1 MKNKSKIKFST
12 KSKNLLNLK
21 KIIKSAKILDQ
32 ISFTIQDYLN
42 DYGNIEKLIKKK
54 GWSNIPL
61 IIRSSCINEDGVNKS
76 GAGQFLSVSNVIG
89 FKQIK
94 ISVDKVI
101 KSYSDD
107 NKLNEVLIQPFLK
120 KVKISGV
127 VFTRDINNN
136 SPYIKIN
143 YDDTS
148 GRTDTITSGCISENK
163 VFYYHKNHEKII
175 KGFKG
180 DLIKLCRELE
190 NVYKHDA
197 LDIEFAVDKKN
208 ILYLLQVRPLII
220 NHKKVI
226 DDDEHYNIVKNI
238 SNRIRP
244 WLKQQPNIHGKNG
257 MYGLMPDWNPA
268 EIIGCKPKPLS
279 LSLYRELITNSIWAY
294 QRNNYG
300 YKNLRSF
307 PLLIEIEGIPYI
319 DVRASFNSF
328 IPKELDNNTSEKLVN
343 YYLDKLKRNPSY
355 HDKVEFDIIFSCF
368 TFDTKENL
376 KELKNFGF
384 TKKEIEKINNS
395 LLNLTNNILNKN
407 SKLWIED
414 LKKIDILEKK
424 FISITQS
431 NLDKYAKI
439 YWLIE
444 DCKRYGTLP
453 FAGLARAAFISI
465 EMLKSFVNQN
475 IISTYDY
482 NSFLSNVNTV
492 SGSLVEDFNI
502 LTKKEF
508 LKKYGHLRPG
518 TYDIMSKS
526 YKEGFS
532 EYFKKGDRKK
542 IYQNKKFKFT
552 KIQINNINK
561 FLKKYNINTSANTLI
576 KFIKESIEA
585 REYAKFMF
593 TKNINEI
600 LNVYC
605 DICKEKGIPKID
617 ASFTHIGSVISLNS
631 VIADSRKILQASIDR
646 RKKRYEYT
654 KLVNL
659 PNLIFN
665 HENIFYFYE
674 PDSAPNYITQKSV
687 TADIVEIKSNKTS
700 KNIDKKIVFIEN
712 ADPGYDWILSHDI
725 AGMVTKYGGA
735 NSHMA
740 IRASEL
746 NIPAVIG
753 AGPLYDR
760 VVNSNKIE
768 INTIDKKISIIN

>member
-1 MKNKSKIKFST
+1 MKNKNKMKFST

-32 ISFTIQDYLN
+32 ISFTLKDYIK
-42 DYGNIEKLIKKK
+42 DYEKIEKLIKKK
-54 GWSNIPL
+54 SWSNEPL
-61 IIRSSCINEDGVNKS
+61 IIRSSCINEDTINKS

-89 FKQIK
+89 HKEIK
-94 ISVDKVI
+94 IAIDKVI
-101 KSYSDD
+101 KSYSD
-107 NKLNEVLIQPFLK
+107 NSELNEVLIQPFLN

-143 YDDTS
+143 YDDAS

-163 VFYYHKNHEKII
+163 VFYYHKNHDKVI

-180 DLIKLCRELE
+180 DLIKLCKELE
-190 NVYKHDA
+190 EIYEHDA

-208 ILYLLQVRPLII
+208 TLYLFQVRPLVI
-220 NHKKVI
+220 NCKKVI
-226 DDDEHYNIVKNI
+226 DDEEHYNIVKNI
-238 SNRIRP
+238 SKRIRP

-328 IPKELDNNTSEKLVN
+328 IPKELDKNTSEKLVD
-343 YYLDKLKRNPSY
+343 YYLDKLKKNPSY
-355 HDKVEFDIIFSCF
+355 HDKIEFDIIFSCF
-368 TFDTKENL
+368 TFDTKRNL
-376 KELKNFGF
+376 NKLKNFGF
-384 TKKEIEKINNS
+384 TNNEINKINVS
-395 LLNLTNNILNKN
+395 LLNLTNNILRKN
-407 SKLWIED
+407 SKLWVND
-414 LKKIDILEKK
+414 LKKIETLEKK
-424 FISITQS
+424 FNSIIKS
-431 NLDKYAKI
+431 DIDKYAKI

-475 IISTYDY
+475 LISSSDY
-482 NSFLSNVNTV
+482 NLFMSSVKTV
-492 SGSLVEDFNI
+492 SSSLVEDFNT
-502 LTKKEF
+502 LSKKEF

-526 YKEGFS
+526 YKEGFKD
-532 EYFKKGDRKK
+532 YFKWSEKTN
-542 IYQNKKFKFT
+542 INQNKNFKFT
-552 KIQINNINK
+552 NKQISNINNS
-561 FLKKYNINTSANTLI
+561 LKKYNINISANELV
-576 KFIKESIEA
+576 KFIKKSIEA

-600 LNVYC
+600 LEIYSNVC
-605 DICKEKGIPKID
+605 IEKGISKID
-617 ASFTHIGSVISLNS
+617 AAYTHIGSVISLNS
-631 VIADSRKILQASIDR
+631 VIADSQKILNTSIER

-665 HENIFYFYE
+665 HENIFYFHE
-674 PDSAPNYITQKSV
+674 PDSAPNYITQENV
-687 TADIVEIKSNKTS
+687 TANIVVINSNKTN

-760 VVNSNKIE
+760 LVNSNKIE
-768 INTIDKKISIIN
+768 INTVDRKILIIN

>member
-1 MKNKSKIKFST
+1 MNKIKFST
-12 KSKNLLNLK
+12 KANNLINLK
-21 KIIKSAKILDQ
+21 KIIKTAKVLDQ
-32 ISFTIQDYLN
+32 ITFTVKEYNSNSKRIINL
-42 DYGNIEKLIKKK
+42 LKKK
-54 GWSNIPL
+54 KWLKTPL
-61 IIRSSCINEDGVNKS
+61 IIRSSSFHEDSYENS
-76 GAGQFLSVSNVIG
+76 GAGQFFTALNVTGLQNIESSISRVISSYKNIRNEDQVFIQKYLSN
-89 FKQIK
+89 
-94 ISVDKVI
+94 
-101 KSYSDD
+101 
-107 NKLNEVLIQPFLK
+107 
-120 KVKISGV
+120 VKISGV
-127 VFTRDINNN
+127 IFTRDINNN
-136 SPYIKIN
+136 TPYIKIN
-143 YDDTS
+143 YDDRS
-148 GRTDTITSGCISENK
+148 GRTDTITSGSVIENK
-163 VFYYHKNHEKII
+163 VFYYHKKYNKPI
-175 KGFKG
+175 KGFKN
-180 DLIKLCRELE
+180 DLLRLCSELE
-190 NVYKHDA
+190 KIYDNDA
-197 LDIEFAVDKKN
+197 LDIEFAIDKKN

-294 QRNNYG
+294 QRDNYG

-307 PLLIEIEGIPYI
+307 PLLIEVEGIPYI

-384 TKKEIEKINNS
+384 TNKEIKKINDS

-407 SKLWIED
+407 SKLWVED
-414 LKKIDILEKK
+414 LKKIDVLEKK

-453 FAGLARAAFISI
+453 FAGLARAAFISV

-526 YKEGFS
+526 YKEGFN
-532 EYFKKGDRKK
+532 EYFKRRDRKK
-542 IYQNKKFKFT
+542 SNKNKKFKFT
-552 KIQINNINK
+552 KKQIDSINK
-561 FLKKYNINTSANTLI
+561 FLKIYNINTSANTLI

-593 TKNINEI
+593 TKNTNEI

-605 DICKEKGIPKID
+605 DICKHKGISKID

-631 VIADSRKILQASIDR
+631 VIADSRKILQASIER

-654 KLVNL
+654 KLINL

-687 TADIVEIKSNKTS
+687 TADIVEINSNKTS

-768 INTIDKKISIIN
+768 INTIDKKILIIN